1 MYMMRPSLCD
11 VTLVTEDGREI
22 VAHRVVLASSLHYFN
37 VMFTGVS
44 GGQYIESGM
53 HEIHIKN
60 IEGLA
65 LQQIVKWCYIG
76 CVDVNEDNVQQLLNG
91 AKMLDCSDV
100 VTTCS
105 DFMKLQL
112 HPENALGIYAFAEL
126 LGCIDLQN
134 YALQFV
140 HNNFIAIASQ
150 SEEFTQLSIQRLV
163 ELISSDYIDTGEYGE
178 QVINAIPVRTLSRVN
193 RGAARFAH

>member
-1 MYMMRPSLCD
+1 MSSSSPSCSSRSDKCMLAMYMMRPSLCD

-65 LQQIVKWCYIG
+65 LQQIVKWCYTG
-76 CVDVNEDNVQQLLNG
+76 CVDVNEDNVQKLLSG
-91 AKMLDCSDV
+91 AKMLDCS
-100 VTTCS
+100 
-105 DFMKLQL
+105 
-112 HPENALGIYAFAEL
+112 
-126 LGCIDLQN
+126 
-134 YALQFV
+134 
-140 HNNFIAIASQ
+140 
-150 SEEFTQLSIQRLV
+150 
-163 ELISSDYIDTGEYGE
+163 
-178 QVINAIPVRTLSRVN
+178 
-193 RGAARFAH
+193 